1 MALKVIDVK
10 AGIFDENDRIA
21 EKVRAQNRE
30 HGVFMINIMSSPGA
44 GKTTTLLRTIDA
56 LKEEFRIGVKEAD
69 IQASVDAEKMAAA
82 GARTIQVHTGGE
94 CAMDASMVEQTLDQF
109 DTSEL
114 DLLFLEN
121 VGNLVCTAEQD
132 TGAHVNVE
140 ILSIPEGDDK
150 PLKYPLMFR
159 VCQCVLV
166 NKTDTR
172 EYFPFD
178 DAAVT
183 RRIRQRN
190 PKAEIFFVSAKTG
203 EGIAA
208 LKERLGAFAEAL
220 KKARQADRILVPYES
235 AENMGYT
242 RQTLSSVKEGSSVAV
257 FIGPE
262 GGFDP
267 KELELLEKAGAGIP

>member
-10 AGIFDENDRIA
+10 VGIFDENDRIA
-21 EKVRAQNRE
+21 EKVRAKNRE

-56 LKEEFRIGVKEAD
+56 LKEEFRIGVMEAD

-178 DAAVT
+178 DEAVKE
-183 RRIRQRN
+183 RIRRLN
-190 PKAEIFFVSAKTG
+190 PQAKVFFLSAKTG
-203 EGIAA
+203 EGFD
-208 LKERLGAFAEAL
+208 EWLGWIRE
-220 KKARQADRILVPYES
+220 QV
-235 AENMGYT
+235 
-242 RQTLSSVKEGSSVAV
+242 
-257 FIGPE
+257 
-262 GGFDP
+262 
-267 KELELLEKAGAGIP
+267 GAGI